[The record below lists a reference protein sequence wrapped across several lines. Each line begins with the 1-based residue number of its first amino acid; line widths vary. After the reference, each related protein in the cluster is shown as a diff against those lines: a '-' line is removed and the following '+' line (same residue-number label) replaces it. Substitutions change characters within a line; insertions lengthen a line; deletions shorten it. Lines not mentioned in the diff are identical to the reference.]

1 MCTGQCAV
9 VPGGGG
15 SALGAKWVGL
25 LLAQNVSNDLPHD
38 LVHPCHSDHAENL
51 HGGLHFFLL
60 QADVSTSFMLQ
71 LFTLINFVLMMF
83 LVRVLI
89 PVPHGWEQAAQ
100 ELHFPTSHC
109 GGFGQ
114 SSATHC
120 LSW

>member
-1 MCTGQCAV
+1 MHGFMSLAV
-9 VPGGGG
+9 PHFFSVP
-15 SALGAKWVGL
+15 AIKVRRRV
-25 LLAQNVSNDLPHD
+25 NCPHPHD

-60 QADVSTSFMLQ
+60 QDDVSTSFMLQ